1 MHSFGRSGLASIFLL
16 TLTGSAAALTAFACG
31 SSSDTSEFDSG
42 VPGQDGGGSSGSS
55 GSSGAFPEGGGG
67 EGGGDAAAPPIG
79 TLEAI
84 IRDFKK
90 FDPTADAGATNP
102 DFENIPADGE
112 RPVGTNLPYFG
123 PWTEAT
129 PAFFT
134 PAAYAIDI
142 VQPNLGNDGKPQY
155 NTAAS
160 FNGTAGRTATTHG
173 KTFFDQWYHDT
184 PGMNVMRKVTITLA
198 KDAAGVY
205 SYDSKVS
212 GVQLDPVDPTSTKN
226 FFPIDNGTPSA
237 TDAEDFGNQGNAHNY
252 HFTVEL
258 HTKFTY
264 RGAETFKF
272 SGDDDV
278 FVFIN
283 KKLVINIGGIHAALT
298 KEVKL
303 PEVAAAIGLVVG
315 QEYPLDFFQAERHV
329 VESNLRIDTTI
340 DLRSDN
346 VN

>member
-1 MHSFGRSGLASIFLL
+1 MPSARSRVVSVFFL
-16 TLTGSAAALTAFACG
+16 TVSAAAAALAAFACG
-31 SSSDTSEFDSG
+31 DSSDTSEFDSG
-42 VPGQDGGGSSGSS
+42 APELDTGIGSSGSS
-55 GSSGAFPEGGGG
+55 GGFPEGGGG
-67 EGGGDAAAPPIG
+67 EGGTDGSGPPIG

-84 IRDFKK
+84 IRDFKA
-90 FDPTADAGATNP
+90 FDPAADAGATNP
-102 DFENIPADGE
+102 DFENIPSDAE
-112 RPVGTNLPYFG
+112 RPADAGLPYFG

-129 PAFFT
+129 PAYF
-134 PAAYAIDI
+134 AGADYALDI
-142 VQPNLGNDGKPQY
+142 VQPVLGADNKPQY
-155 NTAAS
+155 DTAAS

-184 PGMNVMRKVTITLA
+184 PGMNVVRKVTITLN
-198 KDAAGVY
+198 KDANGVY
-205 SYDSKVS
+205 SYDSAVS
-212 GVQLDPVDPTSTKN
+212 GVPLNPADSASTKN
-226 FFPIDNGTPSA
+226 FFPIDDGTPFA
-237 TDAEDFGNQGNAHNY
+237 TTAEGFGNQGNAHNY

-264 RGAETFKF
+264 RGFETFKF

-303 PEVAAAIGLVVG
+303 PEVAAAVGLVVG

-340 DLRSDN
+340 DLRSDT